1 MPGDKA
7 KLKASKSQIFL
18 LIVGVIILCTLYIRN
33 NGAYCNIW
41 ESFLNNKGEEDDACI
56 ARLIERADAGDDH
69 AVNRLMYP
77 SQAYIKRVCEKG
89 VENLG
94 ERERY
99 YFQGFSGDRCEIW
112 GFKTPKSKDGETN
125 TTSGGG
131 NLVRGDMNAT
141 DGERN
146 LTRAEANN
154 GESDTMGNKA
164 SSIKREGNSTE
175 EQNARR

>member
-1 MPGDKA
+1 MSGDKA
-7 KLKASKSQIFL
+7 KLEASKSQIFL
-18 LIVGVIILCTLYIRN
+18 LIVGVIILCTLYISSS
-33 NGAYCNIW
+33 GAYCNIW

-112 GFKTPKSKDGETN
+112 GFKTPKSKDGEAGTTN
-125 TTSGGG
+125 GEA
-131 NLVRGDMNAT
+131 NAT
-141 DGERN
+141 NDEGN
-146 LTRAEANN
+146 LTRTEANN
-154 GESDTMGNKA
+154 GEADTTDSKA
-164 SSIKREGNSTE
+164 DIAKREENSTE
-175 EQNARR
+175 EQNAGR